1 MRRTETKR
9 GLALAAG
16 AVLLL
21 ATGCGGGGDKGPTG
35 PGGVERKTGYLVLGK
50 LTARTTAEVIRRAAQ
65 VIQRQPHPVR
75 TITTD
80 NGTEFH
86 GYAALEAMIP
96 ARFYFATPHH
106 APAPALRRPRGGGR
120 RHLVPLLQSG
130 PAGPLR

>member
-1 MRRTETKR
+1 VVETR
-9 GLALAAG
+9 ARIGDWEADTILG
-16 AVLLL
+16 PEGNRHCLLSL
-21 ATGCGGGGDKGPTG
+21 
-35 PGGVERKTGYLVLGK
+35 VERKTGYLVLGK
-50 LTARTTAEVIRRAAQ
+50 LTARTTAEVNRRAAHL
-65 VIQRQPHPVR
+65 IQRQPHPVR

-86 GYAALEAMIP
+86 GYAALEAVLP